1 MPALASAHS
10 PIPGIGRFYSGAL
23 HPLVVAPHLMAL
35 ITLGLLIGQ
44 RGFAAAGYASVAL
57 IATLA
62 GGLLLVGTG
71 NGASTDTLLLICTV
85 IVALLVIAARP
96 YPPTVLGLA
105 AGVVGLTVGLGSDP
119 EGVAGQARWV
129 FLGGVLAGASLCCL
143 WFAAMTEFATRPWL
157 KIAVRVVASWLAAS
171 ALLVLALSW
180 VGPRRAG
187 VPGPA
192 SAPKAGAAS
201 PEDPLLRRSSVA
213 LLPWPLQNLAL
224 SDKRNERDSI
234 GWKWMS
240 STPPAGSV
248 GNREV

>member
-35 ITLGLLIGQ
+35 IALGLLIGQ
-44 RGFAAAGYASVAL
+44 RGFAAAGYSSVAL
-57 IATLA
+57 IGALA

-71 NGASTDTLLLICTV
+71 NGASTDTLLLFCTV
-85 IVALLVIAARP
+85 IVALLVIAAKP
-96 YPPTVLGLA
+96 YPPTVLGA
-105 AGVVGLTVGLGSDP
+105 VAGVVGLTVGLGSDP
-119 EGVAGQARWV
+119 EGVVGQARWV

-180 VGPRRAG
+180 VGPRRQG
-187 VPGPA
+187 VPAPA
-192 SAPKAGAAS
+192 SAPKASAAS
-201 PEDPLLRRSSVA
+201 TEDARMRASSATLR
-213 LLPWPLQNLAL
+213 PWPIQKLAL

-240 STPPAGSV
+240 STPPAGSP
-248 GNREV
+248 GSREV